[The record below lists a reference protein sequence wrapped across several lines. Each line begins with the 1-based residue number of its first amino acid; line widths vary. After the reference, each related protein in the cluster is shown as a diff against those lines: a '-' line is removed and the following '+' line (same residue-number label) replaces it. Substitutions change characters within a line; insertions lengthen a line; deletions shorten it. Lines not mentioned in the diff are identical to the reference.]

1 MLIDLTT
8 DFFKAAASPDPV
20 QAYRHYLDEHR
31 PVLSAYWQNY
41 ILDPDSPQADEI
53 IKGVVQAQRRDLHA
67 LLDHVDLRGIAEDTL
82 ARCEDLF
89 QVDRQ
94 VDLYLM
100 VGVGGA
106 NAGELVVG
114 GRGIAFICLEHFTGR
129 PNTETYGLGLS
140 PDLIP
145 LWIAHEVAHTVR
157 YTSPMSRSELARLI
171 YEARGFY
178 DYWDTGSQST
188 LRELLVNEGLAVAA
202 SKAIAPGFDAKE
214 YFGYGSHQY
223 RRLRELEAFLR
234 AAVSDE
240 LDDTGLGYRLKYL
253 TGGTSQTSR
262 VVRGKVIPERA
273 GYYLGYRMVESYIN
287 AHGIAE
293 ALRAPALELVEADSG
308 AAGDEAFGAS
318 A

>member
-20 QAYRHYLDEHR
+20 EAYRRYLDEHR

-41 ILDPDSPQADEI
+41 ILDPDSPQADGI
-53 IKGVVQAQRRDLHA
+53 IEGVVRAQRRDLHA
-67 LLDHVDLRGIAEDTL
+67 LLDHVDIRGIAADTL
-82 ARCEDLF
+82 ARCEDQF

-94 VDLYLM
+94 FDLYLM

-129 PNTETYGLGLS
+129 PNAETFGLGLN
-140 PDLIP
+140 PDLMP
-145 LWIAHEVAHTVR
+145 LWIAHEVSHTVR

-171 YEARGFY
+171 FEARGFY

-188 LRELLVNEGLAVAA
+188 LRELLVNEGVAVAA
-202 SKAIAPGFDAKE
+202 SRAIAPGFDSKE

-234 AAVSDE
+234 RAMADE
-240 LDDTGLGYRLKYL
+240 LDKTGLGYRLKYL

-273 GYYLGYRMVESYIN
+273 GYYLGHRMVEPYVTQ
-287 AHGIAE
+287 HGIAQ
-293 ALRAPALELVEADSG
+293 ALRASAQELVDADVEG
-308 AAGDEAFGAS
+308 AGDEAFGAS